1 LDYILSLIDLPLSI
15 LEEFPIQPIK
25 IEPILEI
32 KQSRMGSK
40 LGLKDFDFIRCIGM
54 GGFSKVYLVR
64 ERSSGS
70 YFAMKL
76 IEK

>member
-1 LDYILSLIDLPLSI
+1 
-15 LEEFPIQPIK
+15 
-25 IEPILEI
+25 
-32 KQSRMGSK
+32 MGQK

-64 ERSSGS
+64 EKSTAT